1 MKCDLVIKILLKK
14 TYIYGEREKNMKLGN
29 LLFSFDIF
37 NKNNN
42 TGNKIKLKTEQ
53 KIQEKQDYN
62 YIDRI
67 IF

>member
-29 LLFSFDIF
+29 LLLFSFDIF

-42 TGNKIKLKTEQ
+42 NGNKIKLKSE
-53 KIQEKQDYN
+53 
-62 YIDRI
+62 
-67 IF
+67 